1 MKHLKLTIDMKKLL
15 LAAIIALAASMSAM
29 AQEDMPVISEKGVG
43 SFKLGTH
50 FSKVEPALKHY
61 FPIIR
66 EDYAD
71 MGEYRIIEC
80 CNADNELVL
89 LLETN
94 SYPDDDIVR
103 NMKVFSPLLKTAE
116 GFSMDSTASE
126 LLEAGGELDKVDQ
139 GIIIRLN
146 GLRFWLHDEAMNGRR
161 VDPEANPWAITTTD
175 WIY

>member
-1 MKHLKLTIDMKKLL
+1 MKKLL
-15 LAAIIALAASMSAM
+15 FAAIIALAASVSAV
-29 AQEDMPVISEKGVG
+29 AQDEMPVISGEGVG

-50 FSKVEPALKHY
+50 FSKVEPALKRY

-80 CNADNELVL
+80 LDANNELVL

-103 NMKVFSPLLKTAE
+103 NMKVFSPLLKTKE
-116 GFSMDSTASE
+116 GLSMESTAAE

-146 GLRFWLHDEAMNGRR
+146 GLRFWLHDEAMQGRR
-161 VDPEANPWAITTTD
+161 VDPEALPWAITTTD